1 MDFSATA
8 ILLLLVAITWLIFT
22 YARMLAERRQ
32 LPPGPRPLPLIGN
45 LLHVKLN
52 DIVRSLMELHK
63 KYGPVYTIYL
73 GNKPCLVLC
82 GYGAM
87 KEALIDHADDFADRG
102 VYPVFLSCTKGQG
115 IAFNNGE
122 KWKELR
128 RFSLTTLRNFGMGKR
143 SIEERIQEEAQFLVK
158 EFKNT
163 KMAPIEPTIYFSRT
177 VSNIICSVVFG
188 KRFQYDDQRLLDIVN
203 SIGGNF
209 QIMSNTWG
217 TMYNIYPDIMNY
229 LPGLHQRIFTNFN
242 KISKVILDGIK
253 SHLRT
258 HDPNCPR
265 DYMDCFITK
274 MTEEK
279 NKPLPYFN
287 DMSMLMS
294 IQNLLFGG
302 TETVSTTLRYGFLI
316 LMKYPQI
323 TLKMQEEIDNVV
335 GPNRS
340 PSFDD
345 RSKMPYTDAVIH
357 EIQRFTDVIP
367 LSLPRSVT
375 RDITFRGYN
384 IPKGTYVIPL
394 LTSVHYDATM
404 FKNPEVFDPQHF
416 LDDKGSF
423 KKNDALMPFAA
434 GKRVC
439 PGESMAKMELFLYF
453 TTILQNFTFKPLVAP
468 EEIDLTPIGSGLGNV
483 PVDYK
488 CCIIPRQC

>member
-217 TMYNIYPDIMNY
+217 T
-229 LPGLHQRIFTNFN
+229 
-242 KISKVILDGIK
+242 
-253 SHLRT
+253 
-258 HDPNCPR
+258 
-265 DYMDCFITK
+265 
-274 MTEEK
+274 EK